1 MVERTLSEHNCS
13 FCQNTTFINTVII
26 WKTMP
31 EENVTPVSSK
41 KIKFRSIS
49 TTTEPLLDGSK
60 TDDMYYLR
68 PRSKS
73 ELKYKRKET
82 TSISEGD
89 EGN

>member
-1 MVERTLSEHNCS
+1 
-13 FCQNTTFINTVII
+13 
-26 WKTMP
+26 MP
-31 EENVTPVSSK
+31 EETVSPVSSK

-49 TTTEPLLDGSK
+49 TTTEPVFDGNK
-60 TDDMYYLR
+60 TDDMCYLR

-89 EGN
+89 EGKFNNYFQI